1 MEGFNG
7 FLLIKEN
14 GQKLKL
20 VTDFILG
27 KKEYYLFEDGNYY
40 YEENGKAVMLDKE
53 SKDGKVIVEK
63 ILDQIKSPVMDVI
76 GLDEK
81 RKESKRIIVDKYKPN

>member
-40 YEENGKAVMLDKE
+40 YEENGKAVMLD
-53 SKDGKVIVEK
+53 
-63 ILDQIKSPVMDVI
+63 
-76 GLDEK
+76 
-81 RKESKRIIVDKYKPN
+81 